1 MEWYFI
7 LLIVVGSVL
16 LLLLILYFILGGI
29 FIHIYLSKSSIH
41 KIFKKNAAIPN
52 NPFYQQ
58 VDLEWFNDEKVFHII
73 SIPSFDHQVLGAHVA
88 MNPQPSHQY
97 IIYVHGWC
105 GSPDEETKLLKDIY
119 EKLNYNIICLEQ
131 RAQWDSQI
139 KLCTMGIRESR
150 DLFDW
155 INYVIK
161 LDHQAQIVLQGMS
174 MGAATVS
181 MVNKYSLPQQV
192 KCLIAD
198 AGYSSIYETFL
209 DSSHALFRPWFS
221 HLLISSAYVDLKM
234 FYHLDIKK
242 ESPIKALANCQI
254 PCLFIQ
260 GDQDQMVPFAC
271 LARNAAAVKPGV
283 YVKTEVFA
291 GVLHGLCAVA
301 DYNRYY
307 QITTDFIKNQNK

>member
-1 MEWYFI
+1 MEWYNI
-7 LLIVVGSVL
+7 LLIIVGVL
-16 LLLLILYFILGGI
+16 VFLFGLYLLLGGI
-29 FIHIYLSKSSIH
+29 FIHVFLSKISIH
-41 KIFKKNAAIPN
+41 KIFKKNAALPN

-58 VDLEWFNDEKVFHII
+58 VDLEWFNDEKIFQIV
-73 SIPSFDHQVLGAHVA
+73 SIPSFDHHVISAHVA
-88 MNPQPSHQY
+88 MNREPSHQY

-105 GSPDEETKLLKDIY
+105 GSPDEETKLLRDIH
-119 EKLNYNIICLEQ
+119 EKLDYNIICIEQ
-131 RAQWDSQI
+131 RAQWDSHI

-150 DLFDW
+150 DLLDW

-161 LDHQAQIVLQGMS
+161 QDDQAHIVLYGMS

-181 MVNKYSLPQQV
+181 MVNKYSLPSQV

-209 DSSHALFRPWFS
+209 DSSYANFKSWFS
-221 HLLISSAYVDLKM
+221 HLLISSAYVDLEI
-234 FYHLDIKK
+234 FHHLDIKK
-242 ESPIKALANCQI
+242 ESPLKALSHCQI

-260 GDQDQMVPFAC
+260 GDQDQMVPLAC
-271 LARNAAAVKPGV
+271 LARNAAAVKKGID
-283 YVKTEVFA
+283 VKTEVFK

-307 QITTDFIKNQNK
+307 QITTDFIKRQNK